1 MNLPTRIKS
10 GAKTLA
16 TDAFSEGW
24 KYVRSLLLAAAGV
37 YALSA
42 VQNFYSLDHVPTHD
56 EAVALLWKSAKG
68 MPALVQDWLIS
79 KPYDAVVDHP
89 LLSTVILLLVVVTV
103 VLGFLLSRAHSIL
116 NLQSSILSGAD
127 ANYALVTQA
136 GIEGRFPH
144 AKQNEEGAPWKS
156 LCEEILSPE
165 NKFVY
170 ILGANG
176 IDTFGRP
183 GAPLHDA
190 LQNFR
195 GNIRV
200 ILCQPGS
207 KQMKGRAAA
216 VGINSND
223 YEKAI
228 KESVK
233 RLRTLRNQAYSVEG
247 RYYEGQ
253 PNWKLIITNST
264 VWVQYYL
271 PGGPHVDQTPVW
283 LVSVTPNADGF
294 YHLFHLEFNRIW
306 ERCIANPI
314 ALNQSPTTKMV
325 STTTAKVRKPK

>member
-1 MNLPTRIKS
+1 MV
-10 GAKTLA
+10 A
-16 TDAFSEGW
+16 DAFSAAW
-24 KYVRSLLLAAAGV
+24 KYIRGVLLAAAGV

-42 VQNFYSLDHVPTHD
+42 VQNLYSLDHVPTQD
-56 EAVALLWKSAKG
+56 EALALLWKSAKG
-68 MPALVQDWLIS
+68 MPALVQDWLVS
-79 KPYDAVVDHP
+79 RPYDAVIDHP
-89 LLSTVILLLVVVTV
+89 ILSAVILILVVVAV
-103 VLGFLLSRAHSIL
+103 VLGFLLTRAHSIL
-116 NLQSSILSGAD
+116 NLQSTILSGAD

-144 AKQNEEGAPWKS
+144 ARQSEDGAPWKS

-183 GAPLHDA
+183 GAPLYEA

-200 ILCQPGS
+200 ILCKPGS

-216 VGINSND
+216 VGVNSND

-228 KESVK
+228 RDSVK

-306 ERCIANPI
+306 ERCASNPI
-314 ALNQSPTTKMV
+314 TLNSSTGTKNG
-325 STTTAKVRKPK
+325 SAAAKVRKPA